1 MCGGV
6 WTGRAPGCCSTWQ
19 SPLAR
24 WFLGLDHRLFWGGLG
39 FHRVAFTHQV
49 PVAPPTPV
57 VMLSSVQLIQN
68 LRG

>member
-1 MCGGV
+1 MCAGV

-19 SPLAR
+19 SPLTL
-24 WFLGLDHRLFWGGLG
+24 WFLGLDHHLFWSGLG
-39 FHRVAFTHQV
+39 FHRAAFTHQV

-57 VMLSSVQLIQN
+57 VMLSSVKLIQN